1 MATLR
6 HPNIVQFI
14 GATIFPPAIVTGA
27 WTGVAAASVCVCLSA
42 PLVLSL

>member
-27 WTGVAAASVCVCLSA
+27 CLGGSAGVCVLKVPSR
-42 PLVLSL
+42 